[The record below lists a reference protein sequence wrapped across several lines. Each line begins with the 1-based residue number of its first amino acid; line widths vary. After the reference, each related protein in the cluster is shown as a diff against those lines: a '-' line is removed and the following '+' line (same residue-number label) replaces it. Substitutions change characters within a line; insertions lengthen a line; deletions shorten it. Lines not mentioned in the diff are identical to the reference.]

1 MSENIRKITSDII
14 DTPSQRSNKSKRAIL
29 ILGGYRS
36 RQTPASREDWAEVLA
51 AADKYY

>member
-14 DTPSQRSNKSKRAIL
+14 DTPSQRRGKSKRVHL
-29 ILGGYRS
+29 SHGGNRN
-36 RQTPASREDWAEVLA
+36 RKTPASREEWAEVLA

>member
-14 DTPSQRSNKSKRAIL
+14 DTPSQRPSKSKRVL
-29 ILGGYRS
+29 LSHGDNRN
-36 RQTPASREDWAEVLA
+36 RQTPASRAEWAEVLA